1 MTTIGGYFKSNDYKK
16 RVCLMITREVY
27 SNDFE
32 GEGTLII
39 TRGGYS
45 YDYEGRVF

>member
-1 MTTIGGYFKSNDYKK
+1 
-16 RVCLMITREVY
+16 MITRGGY
-27 SNDFE
+27 YNDYE

-45 YDYEGRVF
+45 DDYE